1 MIGTKIRHNGT
12 LSQKTLDNIKTGVN
26 RRLNARQNKKP
37 ELNDEIIHTEY
48 TYNRVNQGKVI
59 QLLDMQ
65 FLYQMKD
72 GAIRHCMFDEDWRF
86 VADGKTKKE
95 TN

>member
-1 MIGTKIRHNGT
+1 MQRKSKRP
-12 LSQKTLDNIKTGVN
+12 K
-26 RRLNARQNKKP
+26 
-37 ELNDEIIHTEY
+37 LNDEIIHTEY

-72 GAIRHCMFDEDWRF
+72 GSLELEPWEFCRCCLEPPSVIPSKDYKP
-86 VADGKTKKE
+86 KTDYDCNKSHY
-95 TN
+95 

>member
-1 MIGTKIRHNGT
+1 MRGK
-12 LSQKTLDNIKTGVN
+12 
-26 RRLNARQNKKP
+26 NKKP

>member
-1 MIGTKIRHNGT
+1 MQRKSKRP
-12 LSQKTLDNIKTGVN
+12 K
-26 RRLNARQNKKP
+26 
-37 ELNDEIIHTEY
+37 LNDEIIHTEY

-72 GAIRHCMFDEDWRF
+72 GAIRHCMFD
-86 VADGKTKKE
+86 
-95 TN
+95 